1 MTDLILISTFIVSI
15 IAFVEIV
22 RRREVSASSQDTP
35 DTRTISPAATTREAD
50 SHQDIPAILARHS
63 SDDCLSVRLTAG
75 APSKLGREELLS
87 LRPGAPLWL
96 EHCDYSGI
104 ERVKVYS
111 GGFMIGELLLVD
123 AENVIAVMDRYPIH
137 GTYVAENHS
146 TADGNVDMRI
156 VVFYDS
162 PAISTSDSVDA
173 AIDRAMA
180 SPYKITVNL
189 PDNTNLF
196 QN

>member
-22 RRREVSASSQDTP
+22 RRREASAANKGSAE
-35 DTRTISPAATTREAD
+35 TRTTPAATSAGESN

-156 VVFYDS
+156 VVFYDA
-162 PAISTSDSVDA
+162 PALSASDSVDA